1 MLMLNKLLRGVM
13 DILALTIFFKFLT
26 IVVGLIYVFTA
37 LMVFFGQNFLIS
49 IQKKFVDFDDDVIKK
64 FLYGYV
70 ALFKVLFIVFVLGPY
85 LSLLMMS

>member
-1 MLMLNKLLRGVM
+1 M
-13 DILALTIFFKFLT
+13 DILALTTFFKFLT

-49 IQKKFVDFDDDVIKK
+49 MQKKFIDLDDETIKK

-70 ALFKVLFIVFVLGPY
+70 ALFKIIFIVFVLGPY